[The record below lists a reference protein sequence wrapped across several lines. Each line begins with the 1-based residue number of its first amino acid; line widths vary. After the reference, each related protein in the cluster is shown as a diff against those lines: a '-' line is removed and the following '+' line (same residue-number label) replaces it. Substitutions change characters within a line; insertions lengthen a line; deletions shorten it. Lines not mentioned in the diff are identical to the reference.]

1 MAIVRIWHGRTLRE
15 KADAYWRFLHDRAIP
30 DYRSTPGNL
39 EVKLLRR
46 VDGDVCHFLTVT
58 TWESM
63 EAIVRFAGVPV
74 DKAKYYAEDRDFL
87 LEFEETVQHFE
98 VSETRSEPT

>member
-1 MAIVRIWHGRTLRE
+1 MAIVRIWHGRTPRE

-63 EAIVRFAGVPV
+63 EAIIRFAGLPAE
-74 DKAKYYAEDRDFL
+74 KAKYYPEDDDFL

-98 VSETRSEPT
+98 VSEGR

>member
-1 MAIVRIWHGRTLRE
+1 MPVVRIWHGRTPQA
-15 KADAYWRFLHDRAIP
+15 KADAYWQFLHERAVP

-46 VDGDVCHFLTVT
+46 MDGAVCHFQTVT

-63 EAIVRFAGVPV
+63 DAIIRFAGNPP
-74 DKAKYYAEDRDFL
+74 DKAKYYAEDRQFL

-98 VSETRSEPT
+98 ASEFRSHPA

>member
-1 MAIVRIWHGRTLRE
+1 
-15 KADAYWRFLHDRAIP
+15 
-30 DYRSTPGNL
+30 
-39 EVKLLRR
+39 VKLLRR

-63 EAIVRFAGVPV
+63 EAIVRFAGLPV
-74 DKAKYYAEDRDFL
+74 EKAKYYTEDREFL

-98 VSETRSEPT
+98 ASETRSEPT